1 MQDHKKCITNL
12 YLCIKHKLTL
22 NHQSIIA
29 DIKNNKL
36 APIYFLYGEESHYI
50 DQIIYAIE
58 NEILQESEK
67 AFNQVALYGRE
78 VEFKQVV
85 DHARQ
90 FPMMA
95 ERKVVLLKEAQFMRD
110 FDKLLSYF
118 EKPSTHTILAI
129 SYKKSIDKRKK
140 VFKTLAKNSLFF
152 ESKKLYDNQ
161 VPGWIEQYVRSKG
174 KKIHPK
180 SAMIIASKTG
190 VDLSKIVNEVDKLCL
205 MVEEGGEIKG
215 DLVYEQIGMSKD
227 YNIFELQSAISNR
240 NLHKALSIVKNF
252 AENEKEHPLVRE
264 LASLTN
270 YFQKVA
276 LAKAYQSLNDV
287 EFARKVGLY
296 SPKFARDFKIA
307 ANAYSYEEIQQ
318 FFNHLLQADKYS
330 KGLGTSKMKT
340 EDIWFDLIY
349 RVVSKESVHIDI

>member
-1 MQDHKKCITNL
+1 M
-12 YLCIKHKLTL
+12 

-29 DIKNNKL
+29 DIRNNKL
-36 APIYFLYGEESHYI
+36 APVYFLYGDEAHYI
-50 DQIIYAIE
+50 DQIIHTIE
-58 NEILQESEK
+58 NEVLEESEK

-95 ERKVVLLKEAQFMRD
+95 DRKVVLLKEAQFMRD

-118 EKPSTHTILAI
+118 EKPSNHTILAI

-140 VFKTLAKNSLFF
+140 VFKTLASNSIFF
-152 ESKKLYDNQ
+152 ESKRLYDNQ
-161 VPGWIEQYVRSKG
+161 VPAWIEQYVRSKG

-205 MVEEGGEIKG
+205 MVNDGEEIKG

-227 YNIFELQSAISNR
+227 YNIFELQSAISHR
-240 NLHKALSIVKNF
+240 NLNKALSIVQNF

-276 LAKAYQSLNDV
+276 LAKAYQSLSDV

-296 SPKFARDFKIA
+296 SPKFARDFKVA
-307 ANAYSYEEIQQ
+307 ANSYSYEEIQR
-318 FFNHLLQADKYS
+318 FFTYLLKADKNS
-330 KGLGTSKMKT
+330 KGLGTGKIKT

-349 RVVSKESVHIDI
+349 NVLSKETIHIEI